1 MINCSNILLFDIY
14 NFNEHNSKNKMNIKN
29 YSVNITKKKILFQS
43 IPVFFSNLALP
54 LVGMIDTGLMGN
66 MGEAKYL
73 AATSVATSVMTMVI
87 WSFGFLRMGTVGMVA
102 QFFGKGNY
110 REIVKT
116 LLRNF
121 FIAIF
126 ISVIIILLKPIILNL
141 INFFF
146 IISTDTYDLINIYIS
161 VRIFSIPAELVIYI
175 LVGFYLGI
183 QKTKLSSLLIITLS
197 ILNIFFSS
205 YFVLSLDL
213 NIFGV
218 ALGTLVASYIT
229 ILIFLIFTYRFII
242 KKFQIIPNF
251 RNIIIR
257 SKLLKL
263 FNINFDIFIRTI
275 FLTFSF
281 LWVTYLGSI
290 LGEDYLAV
298 NSILMQFVI
307 LAAFFLDAFAFSTE
321 GIIGFTIGRKNRKSF
336 LSVVKNSIEI
346 SFITALVISIFYL
359 IFFKQIVNIITDIE
373 ILRFISYKHFIWV
386 IIIPPVASFCYQL
399 DGIFIGASQTKE
411 IRNAMIISVASFILI
426 SIYLT
431 KHLGNHGLW
440 LSLLLFM
447 IIRSLTLKYFF
458 TKILKKF

>member
-1 MINCSNILLFDIY
+1 
-14 NFNEHNSKNKMNIKN
+14 
-29 YSVNITKKKILFQS
+29 
-43 IPVFFSNLALP
+43 
-54 LVGMIDTGLMGN
+54 MIDTGLMGN
-66 MGEAKYL
+66 MGDAKYL